1 MEPRLFDAHC
11 HLDLMA
17 HPDAVADEATALGLG
32 LFDCGVNP
40 RDFSAANERAC
51 RQPSIIAG
59 VGLHPWWLADG
70 HCGPTDELCGNAEI
84 DLLCQIAA
92 QERFVGE
99 VGLDFSA
106 RFAGSEPLQIQAL
119 NRLCDALV
127 QHPLIGRVISIH
139 AVRSAGA
146 VLDVLESHGLL
157 IPNPDSPVII
167 FHWFSGT
174 SDELVRARNAG
185 CYFSVNERMLA
196 SKRGHEYARQIPLDR
211 LLLETDSPAEPNTE
225 TSAQSLIRSLTR
237 TSMRIASLKNCDAK
251 RIESAV
257 LANAHAVF
265 DLR

>member
-17 HPDAVADEATALGLG
+17 HPDAVADKATALGLG

-40 RDFSAANERAC
+40 RDFASVHGRT
-51 RQPSIIAG
+51 RRPPTVIKGI
-59 VGLHPWWLADG
+59 GLHPWWLADG
-70 HCGPTDELCGNAEI
+70 HCGFDEIN
-84 DLLCQIAA
+84 LLCEVAA
-92 QERFVGE
+92 QERYIGE

-106 RFAGSEPLQIQAL
+106 RFAGSEPLQTQAL
-119 NRLCDALV
+119 DQLCDALA
-127 QHPLIGRVISIH
+127 QHPLTGRVISIH
-139 AVRSAGA
+139 AVLSAGT
-146 VLDVLESHGLL
+146 VLDILESHGLL
-157 IPNPDSPVII
+157 IPNPSSPVII

-174 SDELVRARNAG
+174 SDELVRARDAG

-196 SKRGHEYARQIPLDR
+196 SKRGREYARQIPLNR
-211 LLLETDSPAEPNTE
+211 LLLETDAPAEPNTE

-251 RIESAV
+251 RIESVV

>member
-1 MEPRLFDAHC
+1 MEPRLIDAHC

-17 HPDAVADEATALGLG
+17 YPNAVADETAAIGLG
-32 LFDCGVNP
+32 VFDCGVDP
-40 RDFSAANERAC
+40 RDFAAAKKRAS
-51 RQPSIIAG
+51 RYPNIIAG

-70 HCGPTDELCGNAEI
+70 RCGPAEVN
-84 DLLCQIAA
+84 LLCKVAA
-92 QERFVGE
+92 QERYIGE

-119 NRLCDALV
+119 DRLCDALV
-127 QHPLIGRVISIH
+127 QCPLAGRVISIH

-157 IPNPDSPVII
+157 IPNPDSPAII

-174 SDELVRARNAG
+174 SDELVRARNVG

-196 SKRGHEYARQIPLDR
+196 SKRGREYARQIPLDR
-211 LLLETDSPAEPNTE
+211 LLLETDSPAEANTE
-225 TSAQSLIRSLTR
+225 TSAQSLIKSLTR
-237 TSMRIASLKNCDAK
+237 TSMRIASLNNCDAK
-251 RIESAV
+251 HIESAV
-257 LANAHAVF
+257 LANAHSVF